1 MNSTGGTSL
10 RQRLLVRLWAPLF
23 LLLMLGAMSAFG
35 LARHIGSVVYDHWL
49 FDSAMTLARQV
60 RFENGRA
67 TLDLSKQ
74 AIEMF
79 EWDSTDNIF
88 EEVISQKHGRL
99 FGNATFP
106 VPPGDLIAGE
116 AHFYDGLVNGK
127 PARVVAVLALG
138 RSPLGDTA
146 IIQVAETLHKR
157 ASLLSEIWLIV
168 VPLQALI
175 LIIAG
180 ASVWIAVSTSLR
192 AVNDIAERLAN
203 YSPDGLVPI
212 GDVAHAPTEV
222 RPLLDSINRL
232 IGKLVDAQVTQHRFI
247 ANAAH
252 QLRTPLT
259 TLQVQTERAMRE
271 SDPIKQGE
279 ALTHVMTA
287 VTRSRHLA
295 HQLLTLARSE
305 RSNEQMLKMVNVNL
319 TNLAKDE
326 LAHWADAAIARQIDL
341 GYDGPEQNVW
351 IQAEPQLLREL
362 ISNLVDNAIRYGR
375 SGGQVTLRLAIAPTV
390 MSVDDDGTGIPAEER
405 ELVLER
411 FYRRLGALGDGC
423 GLGLSIANEIAAR
436 HGADLIILV
445 SPGGGTRVQITFVS

>member
-1 MNSTGGTSL
+1 MISTRSTSL
-10 RQRLLVRLWAPLF
+10 RRLLLVRLWAPLF
-23 LLLMLGAMSAFG
+23 LLLMLGAMSALG
-35 LARHIGSVVYDHWL
+35 LARYIGFVVYDHWL

-60 RFENGRA
+60 RFENGHA

-88 EEVISQKHGRL
+88 EEVISPKHGRL

-106 VPPGDLIAGE
+106 APPVGLVASE
-116 AHFYDGLVNGK
+116 PSFYNSFVNGK
-127 PARVVAVLALG
+127 PARIVAVLAPG
-138 RSPLGDTA
+138 KSALGDTA
-146 IIQVAETLHKR
+146 IVQVAETMHKR
-157 ASLLSEIWLIV
+157 GSLVSEILFLAIPV
-168 VPLQALI
+168 LALI
-175 LIIAG
+175 LVIAG
-180 ASVWIAVSTSLR
+180 TLVWIAVTTSLR
-192 AVNDIAERLAN
+192 AVNDIAERLAK
-203 YSPDGLVPI
+203 YSPEGLVPI
-212 GDVAHAPTEV
+212 GDVAHAPMEV

-232 IGKLVDAQVTQHRFI
+232 IAKLADAQMTQHRFI

-252 QLRTPLT
+252 QLRTPLA
-259 TLQVQTERAMRE
+259 TLQVQTERALRE
-271 SDPIKQGE
+271 SDPIRQSE
-279 ALTHVMTA
+279 AMTHVMTA

-305 RSNEQMLKMVNVNL
+305 RSNEQMLKLVNVDL
-319 TNLAKDE
+319 TNLVRDE
-326 LAHWADAAIARQIDL
+326 LANWADAAIARQIDL
-341 GYDGPEQNVW
+341 GYEGPEQNVW